1 MMYMINVSFM
11 QFVFRLITVS
21 NLIFIYKD
29 IPFVSCIY
37 NRYLNFKKL
46 KKKKISSHFLTDLSS
61 IANQV
66 IAHHLPKISQQL
78 EEVKEGVIR
87 WQVAEVKNP
96 AGFRC

>member
-1 MMYMINVSFM
+1 MINVSFM

-46 KKKKISSHFLTDLSS
+46 KKKKKFSSHFLTDLSS

>member
-1 MMYMINVSFM
+1 MYMINVSFM

-29 IPFVSCIY
+29 IHFVSCIY

-46 KKKKISSHFLTDLSS
+46 KIFFFFFFISSHFLTDLSS

-87 WQVAEVKNP
+87 W
-96 AGFRC
+96 